1 MSDMLKVQYAVYGS
15 TVSSRAVGAA
25 DSVPLAGREIGEA
38 PILAFDM
45 PKRASRAEA
54 AAQAVERR
62 IVADELRPGTRLGT
76 RRELGDLL
84 AVAPSTVSEA
94 IKLLE
99 DRGLVLTRTGPGG
112 GVFVAEPGVG
122 VRLARSMMHVS
133 GSAGDVADALEVR
146 DILETAVIVG
156 AAAAVHPAARLTN
169 LNQAMRSLRA
179 ATDMAEFYRR
189 NLEFHAEVA
198 ALCRN
203 EMLHTIYR
211 SLLAIVQA
219 REPRLAL
226 LPGQDARKLHAQRT
240 RVHQDIVDA
249 ITKGDPVTARAAARA
264 HAKRGHAVRTGKQ
277 DA

>member
-1 MSDMLKVQYAVYGS
+1 MSSQ
-15 TVSSRAVGAA
+15 AVGDAEA
-25 DSVPLAGREIGEA
+25 VPSDDVPL
-38 PILAFDM
+38 LAFDM

-62 IVADELRPGTRLGT
+62 IITDELRPGTRLGT

-99 DRGLVLTRTGPGG
+99 DRGRVVTRTGPGG

-122 VRLARSMMHVS
+122 VRLARSMMRVS
-133 GSAGDVADALEVR
+133 GSEGEVADALQVR

-156 AAAAVHPAARLTN
+156 AAEAAHPTAQLADLKR
-169 LNQAMRSLRA
+169 AMQSLRA

-198 ALCRN
+198 ALCHN
-203 EMLHTIYR
+203 EMLQTIYR
-211 SLLAIVQA
+211 SLLEIIQA
-219 REPRLAL
+219 RDPKLAL
-226 LPGQDARKLHAQRT
+226 LPGQDASKLHVRRT
-240 RVHQDIVDA
+240 QVHQDIVDA
-249 ITKGDPVTARAAARA
+249 IAKGDVPAARAAARA
-264 HAKRGHAVRTGKQ
+264 HAKRGHAAQTRKDDG
-277 DA
+277 

>member
-1 MSDMLKVQYAVYGS
+1 VA
-15 TVSSRAVGAA
+15 SRAVRAA
-25 DSVPLAGREIGEA
+25 DSVPADQQIEGA

-62 IVADELRPGTRLGT
+62 IITDELRPGTRLGT

-99 DRGLVLTRTGPGG
+99 DRGRVVTRTGPGG

-122 VRLARSMMHVS
+122 VRLARTMMRVS
-133 GSAGDVADALEVR
+133 GSEGEVTDALQVR

-156 AAAAVHPAARLTN
+156 AAEAAHPPAELADLKRAM
-169 LNQAMRSLRA
+169 QALRA

-198 ALCRN
+198 ALCHN
-203 EMLHTIYR
+203 EMLQTIYR
-211 SLLAIVQA
+211 SLLEIVQA
-219 REPRLAL
+219 RDPKLAL
-226 LPGQDARKLHAQRT
+226 LPGQDAGKLHAQRT
-240 RVHQDIVDA
+240 QVHQDIVDA
-249 ITKGDPVTARAAARA
+249 ITKGDVTAARTAARA
-264 HAKRGHAVRTGKQ
+264 HAKRGHAARARKPNG
-277 DA
+277 